1 VIGALTLAAR
11 LVLAAVFAVAG
22 AAKLR
27 DRRSAAQAAREFG
40 VPKRLAGPV
49 GLILPLAEL
58 TVAGLL
64 LFPGTVLAGEAGAL
78 ALLLLFSA
86 AIGITLAR
94 GHAPDCHCFGRL
106 HSAPAS
112 WRTLVRNGLLA
123 AVAALAL
130 SAGLA
135 GHNRSVFGWIGRLE
149 AAEILALTVT
159 AVAVVLLAVGGAAF
173 LSLLRSYGKVLVRL
187 EQVEATLRESRSEVD
202 AYETPAGLEP
212 GSPAPTFEL
221 SSVTGEA
228 VSLGMLL
235 APGRPLLLLFTSPSC
250 GPCKTLLPTAV
261 EWQREHA
268 HELTIAVASGGAPD
282 DVRAEAEE
290 LGLRDVLVDEGLDLY
305 RAFQANGTPSAV
317 LVTPDGR
324 IGSRVASGS
333 EWIQQLFAQTLEGD
347 IEAEQGLPL
356 GTKAPAL
363 ELRSLEG
370 ETVSLASLRGRDA
383 LLLFWNPGC
392 GFCRAMHDDLV
403 AWESSANGVTP
414 RLVVV
419 SSGDEQSTRAE
430 GFRSLVL
437 LDDGFAAGSALGAQ
451 GTPMAVLL
459 DAEGRI
465 ASSVAAGAEAVLSI
479 ASTRRSAPGTA
490 AATPEAL
497 RPHS

>member
-1 VIGALTLAAR
+1 
-11 LVLAAVFAVAG
+11 
-22 AAKLR
+22 
-27 DRRSAAQAAREFG
+27 
-40 VPKRLAGPV
+40 
-49 GLILPLAEL
+49 
-58 TVAGLL
+58 
-64 LFPGTVLAGEAGAL
+64 
-78 ALLLLFSA
+78 
-86 AIGITLAR
+86 
-94 GHAPDCHCFGRL
+94 
-106 HSAPAS
+106 
-112 WRTLVRNGLLA
+112 
-123 AVAALAL
+123 
-130 SAGLA
+130 
-135 GHNRSVFGWIGRLE
+135 
-149 AAEILALTVT
+149 
-159 AVAVVLLAVGGAAF
+159 
-173 LSLLRSYGKVLVRL
+173 
-187 EQVEATLRESRSEVD
+187 
-202 AYETPAGLEP
+202 
-212 GSPAPTFEL
+212 
-221 SSVTGEA
+221 
-228 VSLGMLL
+228 
-235 APGRPLLLLFTSPSC
+235 
-250 GPCKTLLPTAV
+250 
-261 EWQREHA
+261 
-268 HELTIAVASGGAPD
+268 
-282 DVRAEAEE
+282 
-290 LGLRDVLVDEGLDLY
+290 LDLY